1 MNSTN
6 QFSNSNTNEATQT
19 ATSLRSLYFTRVAF
33 SILWIILVITL
44 AKSNHTAA
52 VLLFI
57 IYPAWDVLATIID
70 IRANASTAHKTPQYI
85 NAGIS
90 LLTTIAVII
99 ALQTGIPATLIVFGV
114 WASLTGLIQL
124 VLGIQRRK
132 LLEGQWPMI
141 ISGAQS
147 MLAGGF
153 IIATAQTAK
162 EGIVSLVGY
171 SAFGAFYFLLAAIR
185 LSKTIKKETAIL

>member
-6 QFSNSNTNEATQT
+6 QFSISNTNEATQT
-19 ATSLRSLYFTRVAF
+19 AKSLRSLYFTRVAF
-33 SILWIILVITL
+33 SVLWIILVIAL
-44 AKSNHTAA
+44 AKTNSTAA
-52 VLLFI
+52 AILFI
-57 IYPAWDVLATIID
+57 IYPAWDIVATFLD
-70 IRANASTAHKTPQYI
+70 VRANAATTSKTPQFV

-90 LLTTIAVII
+90 ILTTIAVII
-99 ALQTGIPATLIVFGV
+99 ALQSGIPQTLIVFGV
-114 WASLTGLIQL
+114 WAFLTGLIQL

-153 IIATAQTAK
+153 IIATAHSAK

-185 LSKTIKKETAIL
+185 LNKTISKESVTV